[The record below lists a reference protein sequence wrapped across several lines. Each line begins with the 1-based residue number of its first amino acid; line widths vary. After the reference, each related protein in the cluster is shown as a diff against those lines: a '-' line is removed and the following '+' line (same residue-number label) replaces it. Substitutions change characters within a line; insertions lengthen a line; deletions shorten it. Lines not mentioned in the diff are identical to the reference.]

1 MMIHTLM
8 GSPAE
13 IAHGP
18 MFVGFLFNM
27 FLFGIVTLQ
36 VYNYLVVSLYVA
48 NILNTVFIA
57 VYLYNSLISNF
68 GDVQNL
74 FVANWVFATDPVLT
88 GIIAAMAQ
96 LFFAWRVRIVTS
108 SNWLGLLVVA
118 CTLVGLAGAV
128 ASMAGVLHHPRFIEF
143 RIFKAS
149 VLVWLMGGCVAD
161 IAIAL
166 ILVEYLWVGTN
177 CLELCITLL
186 KLDTQ
191 RKHKTGFHSSDQLVD
206 RIIRMT
212 VQTGL
217 TTSVCAIVDLVFFLV
232 NVCIM
237 FPFSS
242 PSDSFP
248 ILTSSY
254 QPTGLHLIFNFP
266 LAKLYTVSLMS
277 SLNSRAVI
285 SKGEPHELPLSG
297 SSGSHRPRPT
307 KLERPEVFIE
317 VENHSEFEDVTVD
330 GNEDRAKFVD
340 GDEKLE
346 VKGGD

>member
-1 MMIHTLM
+1 MIHTLM

-36 VYNYLVVSLYVA
+36 VYNYLVTFSNDRLWLKIFVVSLYVA

-57 VYLYNSLISNF
+57 VYLYNSLIANF

-232 NVCIM
+232 N
-237 FPFSS
+237 
-242 PSDSFP
+242 
-248 ILTSSY
+248 
-254 QPTGLHLIFNFP
+254 PTGLHLIFNFP

-297 SSGSHRPRPT
+297 SSGSHRPKPT

>member
-18 MFVGFLFNM
+18 MF
-27 FLFGIVTLQ
+27 
-36 VYNYLVVSLYVA
+36 VVSLYVA

-166 ILVEYLWVGTN
+166 ILVEYLESTRLDFIPLTSSWIVSFGVGA
-177 CLELCITLL
+177 
-186 KLDTQ
+186 
-191 RKHKTGFHSSDQLVD
+191 HKYDQMASVYPSTV
-206 RIIRMT
+206 T

-232 NVCIM
+232 N
-237 FPFSS
+237 
-242 PSDSFP
+242 
-248 ILTSSY
+248 
-254 QPTGLHLIFNFP
+254 PTGLHLIFNFP